1 MERTAIVIARHH
13 DVHRFS
19 SRENVAAH
27 ATLGKFVVS
36 RADQFLQC
44 IVPVRGRLVV
54 HFHDDV
60 TNDGGTYPFVIQ
72 SQANEGFVARVVFED
87 WPDSRAD
94 LLSLHIGGV
103 TRNEQGRTPTSVAI
117 IVSYRVM
124 RCPGSFATTR
134 NGTEAGQ
141 NEQDLGAILAVHNRA
156 ISILF

>member
-1 MERTAIVIARHH
+1 MM
-13 DVHRFS
+13 
-19 SRENVAAH
+19 
-27 ATLGKFVVS
+27 
-36 RADQFLQC
+36 AD
-44 IVPVRGRLVV
+44 P
-54 HFHDDV
+54 
-60 TNDGGTYPFVIQ
+60 PFVIQ

-103 TRNEQGRTPTSVAI
+103 TRNEQGRNADQRRDNRF
-117 IVSYRVM
+117 VSSDALSGLF
-124 RCPGSFATTR
+124 PTTR